1 MSPERPE
8 LRLAAASAGMPLGLR
23 ASAPLRLDRGEDI
36 YIVQRG
42 WVDLFAVPLAGG
54 EPAGVRRHLLRLEAG
69 RLFAAFP
76 SGGEVAVLAVGSLD
90 CEVLQLPR
98 RRLPLLPAAQ
108 QAELLEQWVRALA
121 AGLFGAAPAWP
132 ELTLEAGAEVSLSAG
147 RRLHAA
153 RGLVWVLAP
162 AGALQL
168 GEAAPGHGAASCM
181 PLAEGLG
188 ALARAEAQ
196 VRGLDTGEVLARGL
210 AFDSLDCLHAAVLP
224 PLRALLRE
232 QEAQAEQ
239 RRAAREDG
247 ARGSLAQALT
257 RLAAVAD
264 PGQAP
269 PLAAPGGDPLAEAF
283 SLAAAALGSEVPR
296 RLREQAGPATLAQL
310 SSGSGVAYRQV
321 LLREHWWRRDTGPLL
336 AWYAEGGA
344 PVALL
349 PDGRDGYRLHPA
361 AGGQGQAVDAAVA
374 ARLDPQA
381 VMLYRPLPAQLRS
394 LGALARFAMRGGLRD
409 FLTVAAMGLL
419 GGLLAALVP
428 VITGLVF
435 EWVIPQAQLG
445 QVPAVAAGLV
455 VAALA
460 AAAFD
465 LTKAVAVLRLEG
477 RMEQMLQ
484 PALMQRLLALPVR
497 FFRGYGMGDLSDRLL
512 GVQRIRQ
519 LIAGASFVSLLSALF
534 SLVSF
539 GVILFYSLALA
550 LLAAALGLLA
560 MLVTAALAWAQLRRE
575 RAVNQLRG
583 REDGLVVQ
591 IIQGIAKLRV
601 SGAEPRLFAVWAGLF
616 AQRQAQALRAR
627 RWAGGRE
634 LFYTVYPLLCALLL
648 FLAASRLVAAPAQGG
663 AGLGLGGFLAVY
675 AAFGQLLAAMSGMA
689 GALSSALEALPLFER
704 MRPLV
709 EAAPEAQGERND
721 PGPLHG
727 AIEVS
732 RLSFRYLADGPPV
745 LDEVSLRIEPGQF
758 VAVVGSSGSGKSTLL
773 RLLLG
778 FESPESG
785 DILYGGRSIATLDT
799 AALRRRMGVVLQ
811 NGRIVTGSI
820 FDNITGGL
828 NYTHDEAW
836 AAARMAGL
844 AADIEAMPMG
854 LHTQVI
860 EGVSTFSGGQYQRL
874 MIARALIGKPQLLMF
889 DEATSALDNNS
900 QALVTQALDQ
910 LRATRLVIAHRLS
923 TVRNADR
930 IFVLERG
937 RLAESGSYD
946 ELMARDGA
954 FRALAQRQLA

>member
-1 MSPERPE
+1 
-8 LRLAAASAGMPLGLR
+8 
-23 ASAPLRLDRGEDI
+23 
-36 YIVQRG
+36 
-42 WVDLFAVPLAGG
+42 
-54 EPAGVRRHLLRLEAG
+54 
-69 RLFAAFP
+69 
-76 SGGEVAVLAVGSLD
+76 
-90 CEVLQLPR
+90 
-98 RRLPLLPAAQ
+98 
-108 QAELLEQWVRALA
+108 
-121 AGLFGAAPAWP
+121 
-132 ELTLEAGAEVSLSAG
+132 
-147 RRLHAA
+147 
-153 RGLVWVLAP
+153 
-162 AGALQL
+162 
-168 GEAAPGHGAASCM
+168 
-181 PLAEGLG
+181 
-188 ALARAEAQ
+188 
-196 VRGLDTGEVLARGL
+196 
-210 AFDSLDCLHAAVLP
+210 
-224 PLRALLRE
+224 
-232 QEAQAEQ
+232 
-239 RRAAREDG
+239 
-247 ARGSLAQALT
+247 
-257 RLAAVAD
+257 
-264 PGQAP
+264 
-269 PLAAPGGDPLAEAF
+269 
-283 SLAAAALGSEVPR
+283 
-296 RLREQAGPATLAQL
+296 
-310 SSGSGVAYRQV
+310 
-321 LLREHWWRRDTGPLL
+321 
-336 AWYAEGGA
+336 
-344 PVALL
+344 
-349 PDGRDGYRLHPA
+349 
-361 AGGQGQAVDAAVA
+361 VA

-394 LGALARFAMRGGLRD
+394 VGELLRFAARGGLRD
-409 FLTVAAMGLL
+409 FLTVAAMGLC
-419 GGLLAALVP
+419 GGALAALVP

-497 FFRGYGMGDLSDRLL
+497 FFRGYGIGDLSDRLL

-519 LIAGASFVSLLSALF
+519 LLAGASFVSLLSALF

-539 GVILFYSLALA
+539 AVILFYSLRLA
-550 LLAAALGLLA
+550 LLAALLGLVALLA
-560 MLVTAALAWAQLRRE
+560 TAALAWAQLRRE
-575 RAVNQLRG
+575 RAVNELRG

-601 SGAEPRLFAVWAGLF
+601 SGAEPRLFAVWAELF

-627 RWAGGRE
+627 RWAGGRDV
-634 LFYTVYPLLCALLL
+634 FYAVFPLLAALLL
-648 FLAASRLVAAPAQGG
+648 FLAASRLVAPGG
-663 AGLGLGGFLAVY
+663 GDALSLGGFLAVY
-675 AAFGQLLAAMSGMA
+675 AAFGQLLAAMGGMA

-732 RLSFRYLADGPPV
+732 RLSFRYLAEGPPV

-778 FESPESG
+778 FETAESG
-785 DILYGGRSIATLDT
+785 DILYGGRSIATLDA

-828 NYTHDEAW
+828 SYSHDEAW

-844 AADIEAMPMG
+844 EPDIQAMPMG

-889 DEATSALDNNS
+889 DEATSALDNTS
-900 QALVTQALDQ
+900 QAVVTRALDQ
-910 LRATRLVIAHRLS
+910 LRATRVVIAHRLS

-937 RLAESGSYD
+937 RLAESGTYE

-954 FRALAQRQLA
+954 FRALAQRQIA